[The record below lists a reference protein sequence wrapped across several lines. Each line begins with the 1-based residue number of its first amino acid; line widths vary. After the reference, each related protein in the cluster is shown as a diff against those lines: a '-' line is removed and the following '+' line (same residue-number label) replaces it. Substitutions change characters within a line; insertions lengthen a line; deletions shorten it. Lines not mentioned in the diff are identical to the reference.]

1 MIPDRGAS
9 TKPYSSPAPVEMQTK
24 RRTILVFS
32 FEPWGAMWYSKHHYA
47 AELAKGHTVYFVSP
61 PDKWRLRDLLSFKLE
76 LKPTPEGVIVVD
88 YRNHLPLRMIPSFM
102 ARWMHYRTARK
113 LSRLLE
119 PDGNILWSFH
129 PTPLVL
135 QRPLRTQGN
144 RFIYHVVDPYQSF
157 AMDLP
162 CAIAADLIVA
172 VNPWFQDKYRKLN
185 PNVLLIP
192 HGVRSNDR
200 EQPQRFTGNYYERW
214 SPYVVLAG
222 GINMRLDYG
231 LLVETMQRLPD
242 LNLVMAGV
250 MSPMVPDLEKLRIQL
265 LALPNVAHV
274 GVLPPDK
281 LSILIDGSIAGLVA
295 YPFEPKQEKPSQP
308 YGSLK
313 PLTYLTH
320 SKPVITTINCYI
332 PELTGKGVYKVEN
345 RDEFI
350 TAVQQ
355 AAEGGI
361 GVDKSTTERYLD
373 EVSYGKLIVK
383 ILQAIPPIGV

>member
-1 MIPDRGAS
+1 
-9 TKPYSSPAPVEMQTK
+9 
-24 RRTILVFS
+24 
-32 FEPWGAMWYSKHHYA
+32 
-47 AELAKGHTVYFVSP
+47 
-61 PDKWRLRDLLSFKLE
+61 
-76 LKPTPEGVIVVD
+76 
-88 YRNHLPLRMIPSFM
+88 
-102 ARWMHYRTARK
+102 
-113 LSRLLE
+113 
-119 PDGNILWSFH
+119 
-129 PTPLVL
+129 
-135 QRPLRTQGN
+135 
-144 RFIYHVVDPYQSF
+144 
-157 AMDLP
+157 
-162 CAIAADLIVA
+162 
-172 VNPWFQDKYRKLN
+172 
-185 PNVLLIP
+185 
-192 HGVRSNDR
+192 
-200 EQPQRFTGNYYERW
+200 
-214 SPYVVLAG
+214 
-222 GINMRLDYG
+222 MRLDYG
-231 LLVETMQRLPD
+231 LLIETMQRLPD

-350 TAVQQ
+350 SAVQQ